1 MLVTSR
7 STPPPFTPSAALLLA
22 RRELDAADLWKSHPP
37 LIRHPKKQA
46 LLEIAVG
53 AGRLPEGTLVVSRW
67 APGEVGGG
75 ARIGPARQT
84 SSVDGAY
91 RYPRTEAGVDGWHVN
106 FADPELFAFY
116 GGPPF
121 AQDEIQVAEHPLLAC
136 VREML
141 IQQRDG
147 SSPLRALTREG
158 GRPTP
163 MLFHDVPRW
172 STIDTT
178 GPGTGI
184 YGRRLHLASLDEI
197 SGATQRLEG
206 APTTKLLAMAA
217 PQGSGIYTP
226 EQLLDVLVT
235 AATGFAAARAE
246 SRPNARVRVHTG
258 HWGTGA
264 FGGNRVL
271 MAASQVLA
279 ARIAGIDELVYYSL
293 DAGGLRAFAE
303 GLAIA
308 DGVEEERSIDEIVGL
323 LDSHGFVWGRS
334 DGH

>member
-1 MLVTSR
+1 MSAPAR
-7 STPPPFTPSAALLLA
+7 STASFTSSLPLLLE
-22 RRELDAADLWKSHPP
+22 RRELDAGRLWRSHPP
-37 LIRHPKKQA
+37 NIRHPKKQA

-53 AGRLPEGTLVVSRW
+53 AERAPEGALVVSRW
-67 APGEVGGG
+67 APGDVTGST
-75 ARIGPARQT
+75 RVGPAQQT
-84 SSVDGAY
+84 SSLEGPY
-91 RYPRTEAGVDGWHVN
+91 RYPQSEPGLDAWHVN

-116 GGPPF
+116 GGPAF

-141 IQQRDG
+141 IAQRHEA
-147 SSPLRALTREG
+147 SQLRALTREG
-158 GRPTP
+158 ESPTP

-184 YGRRLHLASLDEI
+184 YGRRLHQASLEDV
-197 SGATQRLEG
+197 SAAARRLDD
-206 APTTKLLAMAA
+206 APTSKLVAMSA
-217 PQGSGIYTP
+217 PQGAGSYTP
-226 EQLLDVLVT
+226 EQICDVLVT
-235 AATGFAAARAE
+235 ATTGFAAARAE
-246 SRPNARVRVHTG
+246 SRPSARVRVHTG

-271 MAASQVLA
+271 MAACQILA

-303 GLAIA
+303 GRAIA
-308 DGVEEERSIDEIVGL
+308 DAVEQGRTIDEVVNL
-323 LDSHGFVWGRS
+323 LDSHDFVWGRS